1 MATTKSKMLNYAK
14 INEKLMKNT
23 NTPLFLLN
31 QDKVIIDTNT
41 QGVYYLKK
49 NTRNEII
56 GEQLCKFLNIKFDES
71 IKEQQVVYEADQLVI
86 EPILINGIVKM
97 YVLIVYDI
105 KSKMVVQ
112 KKKDETLNSKYN
124 FDDIVHNSSK
134 MKKII
139 LKTKQYAQSNA
150 PIIILGESGTG
161 KELIAHSVHQSSDRK
176 SQNFLPV
183 NCSAIPQNILES
195 ELFGYE
201 EGAFTGAKKGGKPG
215 FFELAQQGTIFL
227 DEIAELPLEIQ
238 TKLLRVLQE
247 KEVIR
252 LGGKKIISL
261 DVRIITATNKS
272 LIELIR
278 KKEFREDLYFRINVL
293 QINIPPVRER
303 KKDIPLILN
312 HLLVKYGINSQ
323 QAEFLINRELD
334 RLLSYSWPG
343 NVRKWRILLKGFVR

>member
-1 MATTKSKMLNYAK
+1 MLNYAK

-215 FFELAQQGTIFL
+215 FLNLRSRGLFFL
-227 DEIAELPLEIQ
+227 M
-238 TKLLRVLQE
+238 
-247 KEVIR
+247 
-252 LGGKKIISL
+252 
-261 DVRIITATNKS
+261 
-272 LIELIR
+272 
-278 KKEFREDLYFRINVL
+278 
-293 QINIPPVRER
+293 
-303 KKDIPLILN
+303 
-312 HLLVKYGINSQ
+312 
-323 QAEFLINRELD
+323 
-334 RLLSYSWPG
+334 RLLS
-343 NVRKWRILLKGFVR
+343 FH